1 MDFRLISA
9 TSQSSCPSS
18 PACLA
23 QRPSS
28 STSPSSVSC
37 WRGEPYWRPR
47 PSSGWSPCKGK
58 RGSYVYECVGA
69 VIIPVVSLQCLK
81 VNRISLRCEM
91 RQQSHKKCHEDVRQ
105 CLLGL
110 ETKVS
115 ECAAEQVTSYEKCV
129 GQQNAARVGLI

>member
-37 WRGEPYWRPR
+37 WWGEPCWRPR
-47 PSSGWSPCKGK
+47 PSSGWSPCKGTV
-58 RGSYVYECVGA
+58 GSYVYRCIRA
-69 VIIPVVSLQCLK
+69 VIISAVSLQYLK
-81 VNRISLRCEM
+81 VNGISLRCEM
-91 RQQSHKKCHEDVRQ
+91 RQHSHKKCHEDVRQ

-115 ECAAEQVTSYEKCV
+115 ECAAEQVTLYEKCA
-129 GQQNAARVGLI
+129 GQQNTGRVGLI